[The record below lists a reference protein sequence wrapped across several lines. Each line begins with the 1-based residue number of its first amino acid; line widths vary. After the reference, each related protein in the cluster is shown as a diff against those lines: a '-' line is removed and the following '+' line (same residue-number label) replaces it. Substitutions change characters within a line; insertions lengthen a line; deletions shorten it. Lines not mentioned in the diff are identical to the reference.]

1 MAQTPHELKYE
12 DALARLEKLVD
23 ELERSD
29 LDLEARFKKF
39 EEGTKLSRLLLKKL
53 DQAKKKVEL
62 LIKSNVS
69 EATLVAYEDD
79 ARSSEQA
86 VEPSST

>member
-23 ELERSD
+23 ELEHSD

-39 EEGTKLSRLLLKKL
+39 EDALKTLGVLTKKL
-53 DQAKKKVEL
+53 EQGKKKVEV
-62 LIKSNVS
+62 LIKTHLGEPSTEPFG
-69 EATLVAYEDD
+69 EAADD
-79 ARSSEQA
+79 ADDA
-86 VEPSST
+86 AA

>member
-39 EEGTKLSRLLLKKL
+39 EDALKTLGALTKKL
-53 DQAKKKVEL
+53 EQGKKKVDV
-62 LIKSNVS
+62 LIK
-69 EATLVAYEDD
+69 THLG
-79 ARSSEQA
+79 
-86 VEPSST
+86 EPSTEPFKNAGGADVDDEENAAP